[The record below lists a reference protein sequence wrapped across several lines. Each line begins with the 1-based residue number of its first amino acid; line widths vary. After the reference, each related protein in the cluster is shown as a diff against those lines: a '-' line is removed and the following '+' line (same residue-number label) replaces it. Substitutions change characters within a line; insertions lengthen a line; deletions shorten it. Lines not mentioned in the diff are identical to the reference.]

1 MFTKF
6 ASYKVP
12 PVMVSTHGSVVPL
25 AMFKFRNTLKNILEY
40 ISSVF
45 VLIFA
50 VLQLFVARNAPCCA
64 GLVVAQVTLIDDP
77 IVHRLSVN
85 PQICL
90 LCCLVITL
98 RTRTLNPLVLVQL
111 VNFQRLLISR
121 IQMTYVTLK

>member
-1 MFTKF
+1 M
-6 ASYKVP
+6 
-12 PVMVSTHGSVVPL
+12 
-25 AMFKFRNTLKNILEY
+25 
-40 ISSVF
+40 SSVF

-98 RTRTLNPLVLVQL
+98 RTGKLNPLVLVQL

>member
-1 MFTKF
+1 MQFFFPFFQKIFDHIYLTYNF
-6 ASYKVP
+6 I
-12 PVMVSTHGSVVPL
+12 
-25 AMFKFRNTLKNILEY
+25 KFRNTLKNILEY

-98 RTRTLNPLVLVQL
+98 RTGKLNPLVLVQL

>member
-1 MFTKF
+1 M
-6 ASYKVP
+6 
-12 PVMVSTHGSVVPL
+12 
-25 AMFKFRNTLKNILEY
+25 
-40 ISSVF
+40 
-45 VLIFA
+45 LIFA

-77 IVHRLSVN
+77 IVHRLIVN

-98 RTRTLNPLVLVQL
+98 RTGKLHPLVLVQL

-121 IQMTYVTLK
+121 IQMTYVTLKQRDLQVYNLVVVV